1 MKKSGLFVM
10 AIILFSL
17 AACTSTKLT
26 SSWKTPDA
34 KLQREQKIM
43 VVALVPKQERKL
55 RTLME
60 ENLVTELRKEGYN
73 AVSAFATY
81 GPDETPGKGDEKAT
95 IGKFKNSDVAQVMT
109 VALVDKSRQRSYSP
123 GYGYPYPYPYYGGF
137 GPYYRGWYG
146 GGLYGGPGYTQINVK
161 YQWETNL
168 YDLSEKKLLY
178 NAESDSVDPPTA
190 YRQAYVYA
198 RQIVKDLQKQ
208 QLIAKN

>member
-1 MKKSGLFVM
+1 MKKSGLFLM
-10 AIILFSL
+10 AICLLSL

-34 KLQREQKIM
+34 KLQKEQKIM

-55 RTLME
+55 RQLME

-81 GPDETPGKGDEKAT
+81 GPDDALAKGDEKAALR
-95 IGKFKNSDVAQVMT
+95 KFKSSDVAQVMT
-109 VALVDKSRQRSYSP
+109 VAMVDKSRQRSYRP
-123 GYGYPYPYPYYGGF
+123 GYYDPYPYYGGWGW

-146 GGLYGGPGYTQINVK
+146 GMYGGPGYYQVNVK
-161 YQWETNL
+161 YKWETNL
-168 YDLSEKKLLY
+168 YDLNEKKLLY

-190 YRQAYVYA
+190 YRQAYLFA
-198 RQIVKDLQKQ
+198 HQIVKDMQKQ

>member
-1 MKKSGLFVM
+1 MKKSGLFIA
-10 AIILFSL
+10 AIFLFSL
-17 AACTSTKLT
+17 AACTSTRLT

-55 RTLME
+55 RVLME
-60 ENLVTELRKEGYN
+60 DNLVSELRKEGYN

-81 GPDETPGKGDEKAT
+81 GPDDALGKGDEKAA
-95 IGKFKNSDVAQVMT
+95 IHKFKNSDVAQVMT
-109 VALVDKSRQRSYSP
+109 VAMVDKSRQRSYQP
-123 GYGYPYPYPYYGGF
+123 GFGYPYPYYGGF

-146 GGLYGGPGYTQINVK
+146 GMYGGPGYYQVNVK

-168 YDLSEKKLLY
+168 YDLNEKKLLY

-208 QLIAKN
+208 QLIAKS